1 KIKCL
6 LMASESGEVL
16 FYWTNTEF
24 EQQIQ
29 EQYGVSQKEG
39 EQLPAF
45 EDSINT
51 LFAPIV
57 ISRSTMVDRLMD
69 NYTSFST

>member
-1 KIKCL
+1 
-6 LMASESGEVL
+6 MASESGEVL

-39 EQLPAF
+39 EQVRKM
-45 EDSINT
+45 N
-51 LFAPIV
+51 
-57 ISRSTMVDRLMD
+57 
-69 NYTSFST
+69 